1 MIKEHE
7 ELNSNNFD
15 VVADEI
21 VADGAVL
28 LLLRLEQVENRIEY
42 LKGSVAFLDNAIQ
55 INTEAK
61 NMELLEKC
69 KAMKE
74 EIEATLVEVE
84 KEHKVLKQQEDMLF
98 KDVEEEIAVL
108 ADMEIA
114 ATNDPYGTFGM
125 N

>member
-1 MIKEHE
+1 
-7 ELNSNNFD
+7 
-15 VVADEI
+15 
-21 VADGAVL
+21 
-28 LLLRLEQVENRIEY
+28 
-42 LKGSVAFLDNAIQ
+42 
-55 INTEAK
+55 
-61 NMELLEKC
+61 
-69 KAMKE
+69 MKE